1 MTIERPKV
9 VRTCGAF
16 TILTSKYAL
25 RHSGVHFLNNSTSRS
40 APTLTWFAH
49 FDFRM
54 CFAPQSRALFRHLIF
69 QKCSETEVFLSFFTS
84 KCALRHSGAQFLISY
99 LARRL
104 RTRHFITLMY
114 LDLLSSDS
122 FSSLAALTTVLSPLL
137 HAATASGSLTS
148 KLPSISPLA
157 HPEQALLIFAVLDNL
172 APLLLEACSIPMLH
186 QRLNR
191 KNQLLGRD

>member
-1 MTIERPKV
+1 MW
-9 VRTCGAF
+9 CF
-16 TILTSKYAL
+16 Y
-25 RHSGVHFLNNSTSRS
+25 
-40 APTLTWFAH
+40 H
-49 FDFRM
+49 FDFKI
-54 CFAPQSRALFRHLIF
+54 CFASQRRAFFEQLNF
-69 QKCSETEVFLSFFTS
+69 QKCSDTDVICSFWLPNVLHATVACTFSTSHFPKCSETEVFLSFFTS

-99 LARRL
+99 PARRL
-104 RTRHFITLMY
+104 RTRHFITLIY

-122 FSSLAALTTVLSPLL
+122 FSSLPAHPTVLSPLL

-186 QRLNR
+186 WRLNR
-191 KNQLLGRD
+191 KNQLPGRD